1 MSDQEKARA
10 GMTDTGL
17 GNELHGQGSDAQTN
31 AQARIQNPN
40 GCPRFEHCSAP
51 ICPLDPD
58 WRKRSHL
65 RRDPVCLYLREAV
78 KPDAEA
84 NLAGHLP
91 RATIESVLILAPT
104 IAARH
109 GDIRRRL
116 AKAAQASSKLAS
128 SRRLAPAGQAGH
140 G

>member
-17 GNELHGQGSDAQTN
+17 GNELHGQGSDAQTD

-40 GCPRFEHCSAP
+40 ECPRFEHCAAP

-58 WRKRSHL
+58 WRARRHL
-65 RRDPVCLYLREAV
+65 VGDPLCLYLREAV
-78 KPDAEA
+78 KPEAEA
-84 NLAGHLP
+84 NLAPHLP
-91 RATIESVLILAPT
+91 RATIESLLTLAPT

-116 AKAAQASSKLAS
+116 AKAARASSKLAS
-128 SRRLAPAGQAGH
+128 LRRMAPVGQAGH
-140 G
+140 E